1 MSVYFLYFR
10 PEKTITMS
18 RGKTTC
24 KVLKEVRRKVAAA
37 NGIPLEE
44 RECTHKGDCA
54 GTCPYCEAEVRYL
67 ERELSKRKSLG
78 KAVAVAGIAL
88 SAVTMA
94 GCATSEPVSTNSD
107 NASKTSEE
115 ETSWDDFEM
124 GEVVRVRKRHS
135 RSNKSDKKKAKITQK
150 CDTLQ
155 LEGIVPAP
163 DSVRSDSIE
172 SLLPDDEFGN
182 DSSEVVIGMVED
194 DFSLHNRLQKEES
207 VPKSIEG
214 YEDATFPEEYG
225 TPALWLRSKLPEF
238 NTYIQQPRMDEV
250 KIRFFVETDGRVSS
264 VMIVDYKDEV
274 DMTDGEFLDAVSKA
288 MLSMPHWNPASIKG
302 KPVSALMT
310 INVRDLR

>member
-1 MSVYFLYFR
+1 MYFC
-10 PEKTITMS
+10 PEKTTTMY
-18 RGKTTC
+18 RGKSTC
-24 KVLKEVRRKVAAA
+24 KVLKEVRREIARA

-67 ERELSKRKSLG
+67 ERELSKRKNLG

-94 GCATSEPVSTNSD
+94 GCATSEPASTTSD
-107 NASKTSEE
+107 NASNTSLEDI
-115 ETSWDDFEM
+115 SWDDFEM
-124 GEVVRVRKRHS
+124 GEIVTVRKHHS
-135 RSNKSDKKKAKITQK
+135 RRDKSGKKKAKKTQK

-163 DSVRSDSIE
+163 DSVRSDLIE
-172 SLLPDDEFGN
+172 SVLPDDAIWD
-182 DSSEVVIGMVED
+182 DSETTVGIVED
-194 DFSLHNRLQKEES
+194 DDLSLYNRQPVKEFK
-207 VPKSIEG
+207 PKSIEG

-225 TPALWLRSKLPEF
+225 TPASWLRSKLPEF

-274 DMTDGEFLDAVSKA
+274 GMADGNFLDAVNKA

>member
-1 MSVYFLYFR
+1 MSQ
-10 PEKTITMS
+10 
-18 RGKTTC
+18 GKSTC
-24 KVLKEVRRKVAAA
+24 KVLKEVRRKIADA
-37 NGIPLEE
+37 NGILLEE

-94 GCATSEPVSTNSD
+94 GCATSEPASTNSD
-107 NASKTSEE
+107 NASKTS
-115 ETSWDDFEM
+115 
-124 GEVVRVRKRHS
+124 
-135 RSNKSDKKKAKITQK
+135 
-150 CDTLQ
+150 
-155 LEGIVPAP
+155 
-163 DSVRSDSIE
+163 IE
-172 SLLPDDEFGN
+172 SLLPDNEFGN
-182 DSSEVVIGMVED
+182 DSSEVVIGMVDD
-194 DFSLHNRLQKEES
+194 DFSLLNRLQKEEPM
-207 VPKSIEG
+207 PKSIEG
-214 YEDATFPEEYG
+214 YEDASFPEEYG
-225 TPALWLRSKLPEF
+225 TPASWLRSKLPEF

-274 DMTDGEFLDAVSKA
+274 GMADGNFLDAVNKA

>member
-1 MSVYFLYFR
+1 MNQ
-10 PEKTITMS
+10 
-18 RGKTTC
+18 GKSTC
-24 KVLKEVRRKVAAA
+24 KVLKEVRRKVAQA

-88 SAVTMA
+88 SVVSMV
-94 GCATSEPVSTNSD
+94 GCATPEPVSTNSD
-107 NASKTSEE
+107 NASKTS
-115 ETSWDDFEM
+115 
-124 GEVVRVRKRHS
+124 
-135 RSNKSDKKKAKITQK
+135 
-150 CDTLQ
+150 
-155 LEGIVPAP
+155 
-163 DSVRSDSIE
+163 IE
-172 SLLPDDEFGN
+172 SLLPDNEFGN
-182 DSSEVVIGMVED
+182 DSSEVVIGMVDD
-194 DFSLHNRLQKEES
+194 DFFLLNRLQKEEP
-207 VPKSIEG
+207 VPKSIEV
-214 YEDATFPEEYG
+214 YEDATFPEKYG
-225 TPALWLRSKLPEF
+225 TPVSWLQGKLPEF

-274 DMTDGEFLDAVSKA
+274 GMADGDFLDAVSKA

>member
-1 MSVYFLYFR
+1 
-10 PEKTITMS
+10 MS
-18 RGKTTC
+18 RGKSTC
-24 KVLKEVRRKVAAA
+24 KVLKEVRRKIADA

-44 RECTHKGDCA
+44 CECTHKGDCA

-94 GCATSEPVSTNSD
+94 GCASSEPVSTISD
-107 NASKTSEE
+107 NNSPKKGAKTKLIKPLQE
-115 ETSWDDFEM
+115 
-124 GEVVRVRKRHS
+124 
-135 RSNKSDKKKAKITQK
+135 

-155 LEGIVPAP
+155 LRGIVPAP
-163 DSVRSDSIE
+163 NPMKTDSIE
-172 SLLPDDEFGN
+172 SVLPDDIILDDTET
-182 DSSEVVIGMVED
+182 VVGMVEE
-194 DFSLHNRLQKEES
+194 DFSLHNPMPKEEF

-225 TPALWLRSKLPEF
+225 SPASWLRSKLPEF

-250 KIRFFVETDGRVSS
+250 KIRFFVEVDGHVSS